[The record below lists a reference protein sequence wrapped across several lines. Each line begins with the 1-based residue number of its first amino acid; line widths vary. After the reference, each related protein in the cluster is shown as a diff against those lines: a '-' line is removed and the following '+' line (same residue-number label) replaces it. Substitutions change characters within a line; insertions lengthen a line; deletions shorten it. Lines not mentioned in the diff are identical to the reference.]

1 MSIRRIKV
9 NRKEEIILVTLELA
23 AINGLSNVSM
33 AQIAK
38 KMGIQKPSLY
48 NHFASKEEIISEMY
62 QYLRDKSKE
71 QLSLAD
77 IDYGE
82 FIKEKSMEEALWQS
96 VSNYT
101 KITSEN
107 KMFSFYKVI
116 YSERSVNPTAAKIMA
131 EETRRMILATKN
143 LFYALQIHKKICVK
157 DIDMA
162 AISFAM
168 TVHAMMDYQLDCS
181 CSGEP
186 VSQDMIQRYIK
197 WFCNQHGRMND
208 EKNIG

>member
-1 MSIRRIKV
+1 M

-23 AINGLSNVSM
+23 SINGLSNVSM

-48 NHFASKEEIISEMY
+48 NHFNSKEEIISEMY
-62 QYLRDKSKE
+62 QYLRNKSKE

-82 FIKEKSMEEALWQS
+82 FIKGKSMEEALGQS

-107 KMFSFYKVI
+107 KMFTFYKVI
-116 YSERSVNPTAAKIMA
+116 YSERAVNSTAAKIMA
-131 EETRRMILATKN
+131 EETKRMILATKN
-143 LFYALQIHKKICVK
+143 LFYALQVHKKICVK

-162 AISFAM
+162 ATSFAM
-168 TVHAMMDYQLDCS
+168 TIHAMIDYQLDCS

-186 VSQDMIQRYIK
+186 ISQDMIQDYIK
-197 WFCNQHGRMND
+197 WFCNQYGGMNH
-208 EKNIG
+208 EENID

>member
-1 MSIRRIKV
+1 M

>member
-1 MSIRRIKV
+1 M

-23 AINGLSNVSM
+23 ATNGLSNVSM
-33 AQIAK
+33 AQIAE
-38 KMGIQKPSLY
+38 KMGIRKPSLY
-48 NHFASKEEIISEMY
+48 NHFKAKEEIIAAMY
-62 QYLRDKSKE
+62 QYLREKSKE

-82 FIKEKSMEEALWQS
+82 FIKGKSMEEALTQS
-96 VSNYT
+96 VANYSN
-101 KITSEN
+101 INAEN
-107 KMFSFYKVI
+107 KIFSFYKVI

-131 EETRRMILATKN
+131 EETRKMILATKN
-143 LFYALQIHKKICVK
+143 LFYALQVHKKIHVK

-162 AISFAM
+162 ATSFAM

-186 VSQDMIQRYIK
+186 VGQDMIQNYIK
-197 WFCNQHGRMND
+197 WFCNQYGGMND
-208 EKNIG
+208 EKNID

>member
-1 MSIRRIKV
+1 M

-23 AINGLSNVSM
+23 ATNGLSNVSM
-33 AQIAK
+33 AQIAE
-38 KMGIQKPSLY
+38 KMGIRKPSLY
-48 NHFASKEEIISEMY
+48 NHFKAKEEIIAAMY
-62 QYLRDKSKE
+62 QYLREKSKE

-82 FIKEKSMEEALWQS
+82 FIKGKSMEEALMQS
-96 VSNYT
+96 VANYSN
-101 KITSEN
+101 INAEN

-116 YSERSVNPTAAKIMA
+116 YSERSVNPAAAKIMA
-131 EETRRMILATKN
+131 EETRKMILATKN
-143 LFYALQIHKKICVK
+143 LFYALQVHKKIHVK

-162 AISFAM
+162 ATSFAM

-186 VSQDMIQRYIK
+186 VGQDMILNYIK
-197 WFCNQHGRMND
+197 WFCNQYGGMND
-208 EKNIG
+208 EKNID

>member
-1 MSIRRIKV
+1 M

-23 AINGLSNVSM
+23 AANGLSNVSM
-33 AQIAK
+33 AQIAE
-38 KMGIQKPSLY
+38 KMGIRKPSLY
-48 NHFASKEEIISEMY
+48 NHFKAKEEIVAAMY
-62 QYLRDKSKE
+62 QYLREKSKE

-82 FIKEKSMEEALWQS
+82 FIKGKSMEEALTQS
-96 VSNYT
+96 VANYRNINT
-101 KITSEN
+101 EN

-131 EETRRMILATKN
+131 EETRKMILATKN
-143 LFYALQIHKKICVK
+143 LFYALQVHKKIHVK

-162 AISFAM
+162 ATSFAM

-186 VSQDMIQRYIK
+186 VGQDMIQNYIK
-197 WFCNQHGRMND
+197 WFCNQHGFL
-208 EKNIG
+208 

>member
-1 MSIRRIKV
+1 M

-23 AINGLSNVSM
+23 AANGLSNVSM
-33 AQIAK
+33 AQIAEK
-38 KMGIQKPSLY
+38 VGIQKPSLY
-48 NHFASKEEIISEMY
+48 NHFKAKEEIIAAMY
-62 QYLRDKSKE
+62 QYLRERSKE

-82 FIKEKSMEEALWQS
+82 FIKGKSMEEALTQS
-96 VSNYT
+96 VANYSN
-101 KITSEN
+101 INAEN

-131 EETRRMILATKN
+131 EETRKMILATKN
-143 LFYALQIHKKICVK
+143 LFYALQVHKKIHVE

-162 AISFAM
+162 ATSFAM

-181 CSGEP
+181 CSGDP
-186 VSQDMIQRYIK
+186 VGQDMIQNYIK
-197 WFCNQHGRMND
+197 WFCNQYGGMND
-208 EKNIG
+208 EKNID

>member
-1 MSIRRIKV
+1 M
-9 NRKEEIILVTLELA
+9 NRKEEILLVTLELA
-23 AINGLSNVSM
+23 AANGLSNVSM
-33 AQIAK
+33 AQIAG

-48 NHFASKEEIISEMY
+48 NHFNSKEEIISEMY

-82 FIKEKSMEEALWQS
+82 FIKGKSMEEALWQS

-107 KMFSFYKVI
+107 QMLSFYKVI
-116 YSERSVNPTAAKIMA
+116 YAERAVNPTAAKIMA
-131 EETRRMILATKN
+131 EETRKMILATKN
-143 LFYALQIHKKICVK
+143 LFYALQVHKKICVK

-162 AISFAM
+162 AASFAM

-181 CSGEP
+181 CCGEP
-186 VSQDMIQRYIK
+186 ISQDMIQNYIK
-197 WFCNQHGRMND
+197 WFCNQHGGMHN
-208 EKNIG
+208 EENID